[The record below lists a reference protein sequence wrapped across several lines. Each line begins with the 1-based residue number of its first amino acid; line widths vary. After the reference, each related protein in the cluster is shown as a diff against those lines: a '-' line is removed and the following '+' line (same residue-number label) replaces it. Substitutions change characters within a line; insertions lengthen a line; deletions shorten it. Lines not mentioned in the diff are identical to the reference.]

1 MHCDDFLWRPQL
13 TARSTTSLALL
24 ALAAALTLT
33 LYVGLEKAPL
43 AGDLWL
49 TQQVQSA
56 GWFARPAEAFNWVG
70 DWVAWPFT
78 LVFLAVVLR
87 RFLPRAR
94 AVPVRE
100 YRAAIVALTL
110 LIPLSALNSLLKG
123 LVQSPRPLAA
133 DGAQVDY
140 FRDSYGFPSG
150 HVFHDVLLFG
160 AMAILAPLWLP
171 RRLVWPVR
179 ASLLAVIVLSGPS
192 RVFVGAHWPG
202 DTVGGYLWGSASLLA
217 ALAVGKWLAGR
228 MDRGAG
234 LSES

>member
-1 MHCDDFLWRPQL
+1 MSARA
-13 TARSTTSLALL
+13 TATLALL
-24 ALAAALTLT
+24 AAVAALVLT
-33 LYVGLEKAPL
+33 LYVGVEKAPL

-49 TQQVQSA
+49 TRQVQSA
-56 GWFARPAEAFNWVG
+56 GWFARPAEAINWVG
-70 DWVAWPFT
+70 DWVALPFT
-78 LVFLAVVLR
+78 LVFLAVVLG
-87 RFLPRAR
+87 PRVWKTL
-94 AVPVRE
+94 AVPARD
-100 YRAAIVALTL
+100 YRAAVLALTL
-110 LIPLSALNSLLKG
+110 LIPLSALNSLLKR

-160 AMAILAPLWLP
+160 AMAIFAPLWLP

-179 ASLLAVIVLSGPS
+179 TVLLAVIVLSGPS

-217 ALAVGKWLAGR
+217 ALAFGKWLAGR
-228 MDRGAG
+228 MDRGAARRD
-234 LSES
+234 S